1 MCRAL
6 LILCVASGRPSLQA
20 LKKAA
25 VAQEWELTPGATT
38 TVEALDQL
46 DERKAHVLVAWG
58 AFAALVREARD
69 RYPRL
74 RIIAI
79 GRTPIEEADV
89 NLTAIKGVREAILGT
104 PPVGGPVRS

>member
-1 MCRAL
+1 
-6 LILCVASGRPSLQA
+6 

-38 TVEALDQL
+38 TAEALDQL

-58 AFAALVREARD
+58 AFADLVKEARD
-69 RYPRL
+69 RYPSL

-79 GRTPIEEADV
+79 GRRPLEEADV
-89 NLTAIKGVREAILGT
+89 NLTAIKGVREAILGA